1 MIDFVNDV
9 ILWVIEYWKAILFF
23 SALALAFAWDAGLFD
38 SPTTTTR
45 TVTRLLTPEEHYE
58 IASRKRAQVGHI
70 DAEIALRLKQAELD
84 DTIKFIKDR
93 K

>member
-1 MIDFVNDV
+1 MNFVNDV
-9 ILWVIEYWKAILFF
+9 ILWVIEYWRFTLLMIVLIL
-23 SALALAFAWDAGLFD
+23 LILWLEDER
-38 SPTTTTR
+38 PKTR

-58 IASRKRAQVGHI
+58 IASRKRAQVQHI

-84 DTIKFIKDR
+84 DATKFIKER